1 MLWVAIFLVAMAAFV
16 KCLVEPN
23 PIRSIEQTLFNMS
36 CDPIAEKNIL
46 AVRKMI
52 ALFFREEHMFQLPG
66 K

>member
-16 KCLVEPN
+16 KCLVETN

>member
-1 MLWVAIFLVAMAAFV
+1 MAAFV
-16 KCLVEPN
+16 KCLVDPN

-46 AVRKMI
+46 AVRKII
-52 ALFFREEHMFQLPG
+52 ALFFREEHMFQLSG